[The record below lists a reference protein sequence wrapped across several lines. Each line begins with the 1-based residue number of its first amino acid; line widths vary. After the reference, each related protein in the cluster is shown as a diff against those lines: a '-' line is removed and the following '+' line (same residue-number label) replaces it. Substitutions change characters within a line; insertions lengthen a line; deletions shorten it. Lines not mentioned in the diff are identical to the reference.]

1 LRALWRIQLYI
12 CSRSCGWRADEAWA
26 LVSLRR
32 DRSHHLGT
40 WWATGFF
47 RWLGIGYLTIVPMNA
62 VWQGMQSLLD
72 VAVHFHFHIFGF
84 LYSVSSKHRHSGDY
98 DAMGRIGPPNTERCN
113 TCIPPVANAVFYIK
127 HRLTAETQL
136 CPLQSHALYFIQST
150 PRPSPSGRAIR
161 PRCLPHLPQVL
172 ARPSKSRALAR
183 RRTPQQ
189 RRGRPNDHRYA
200 PPHSHLSSRP
210 SQNSH

>member
-1 LRALWRIQLYI
+1 VGHRVFSLVRHWIPHDRAHE
-12 CSRSCGWRADEAWA
+12 CGLAGHAKSIRCGCAA
-26 LVSLRR
+26 
-32 DRSHHLGT
+32 
-40 WWATGFF
+40 
-47 RWLGIGYLTIVPMNA
+47 
-62 VWQGMQSLLD
+62 
-72 VAVHFHFHIFGF
+72 HFHIFGF
-84 LYSVSSKHRHSGDY
+84 LYSISSKHRHSGDY
-98 DAMGRIGPPNTERCN
+98 DAMGRIGPPSTERCN

-127 HRLTAETQL
+127 HRLTAETRL
-136 CPLQSHALYFIQST
+136 CLLFQSHALYFIQST